1 MPNEN
6 PYANKSYAER
16 IRNFL
21 RPTFLGGA
29 SQRPQDQFPNGG
41 QTTTYP
47 TRTVQTVYPK
57 GMQISGNPDWDQQQR
72 ERR

>member
-1 MPNEN
+1 MDNEN

-16 IRNFL
+16 VRSFL
-21 RPTFLGGA
+21 RPTFLGGV
-29 SQRPQDQFPNGG
+29 SQKPQDSFPNGG

-57 GMQISGNPDWDQQQR
+57 GMQISGNPNWDQQQR